1 MKDLSYAA
9 VMARRNEIMKGAL
22 GLDYGEFEL
31 GGLAFDYERM
41 MEKAG
46 YSLDEVRAI
55 QRETNVGDTP
65 LIELKNLTAA
75 TRK

>member
-1 MKDLSYAA
+1 MKDMSYAA
-9 VMARRNEIMKGAL
+9 VMGRRNEIMKQAL
-22 GLDYGEFEL
+22 GIDYGDFEL

-46 YSLDEVRAI
+46 YTLEQVREI

-65 LIELKNLTAA
+65 
-75 TRK
+75 